1 LQVVAAFWQW
11 VTAVRQSSDQIQQ
24 RVRELKDKVIQ
35 FVQNIKDRG
44 TQLFTDFKN
53 AVSDRVQSAVDTVKG
68 IPCKFKNAFS
78 NAKNWLLS
86 AGRNV
91 IQGLIDGIQ
100 GKIQALRNKLSGV
113 VSEVRSYWPF
123 SPAKQGPLKTHP
135 MDQAGR
141 NIAQMLADGISEGER
156 LVARASERLAGAAAA
171 DLSANWELTADSGS
185 GDADGRAVVQ
195 VTNYY
200 PQAEP
205 TSTTT
210 NRALQYAAAI
220 GVV

>member
-1 LQVVAAFWQW
+1 W
-11 VTAVRQSSDQIQQ
+11 VTTVRQSSDQIQQ

-53 AVSDRVQSAVDTVKG
+53 AVSDRVQSAVDTVKDVPG
-68 IPCKFKNAFS
+68 KIKNAFS

-86 AGRNV
+86 AGR
-91 IQGLIDGIQ
+91 DGIQ
-100 GKIQALRNKLSGV
+100 GKLQALRNKLSGIA
-113 VSEVRSYWPF
+113 SEVRSYWPF
-123 SPAKQGPLKTHP
+123 SPAKQGPLRRYP

-141 NIAQMLADGISEGER
+141 NIAQMLADGIAEGER

-171 DLSANWELTADSGS
+171 DLSANWELTADRGSGS
-185 GDADGRAVVQ
+185 GDTRAVVQ